1 MSRDRRGEP
10 QQATSASSPTT
21 ASGAV
26 GKTTLTQS
34 LVAAAPPPR
43 GEAVPA
49 GAGPATV
56 QCKDDAAEPSMRATN
71 QHRVHDLAALFG
83 RPMPAGDAP
92 VQRSATPRSPN
103 ADAPAAP
110 EIAARGVA
118 GAGAPLPHHQQI
130 QASFG
135 HHDVSGVR
143 AHQGLPAT
151 VAARELGADAY
162 AIGDAVAFSRSP
174 DLHTA
179 AHEAA
184 HVVQQRGGVQLKGGI
199 DQPGDAYER
208 HADAVADAVV
218 AGQSAAPL
226 LDQVAGHG
234 GNQDVAVQRAPA
246 PATAPAA
253 ATANT
258 PTQPGMWE
266 HAFGE
271 ASTPVGKL
279 GRVQAPKGVFL
290 RERPLPGAPSRSAPV
305 PFNGLV
311 FIERRTNQG
320 AANERWCYVIAT
332 ELGTAG
338 FCEERYLAIDPPE
351 PTATLHRTA
360 PGERLAT
367 IAENAYGPAKD
378 DNNSRLYVQALYL
391 ANRDRA
397 GVQLDH
403 VDLSFKDRA
412 LRGEDERRTLEVY
425 KGAKVIAGDSIWIPS
440 KPFIEQLKAAGAVTG
455 GSTLITE
462 AWDAAKDA
470 VGAVVDIAKYVAGFF
485 VGLLE
490 GAYNAVVDL
499 FKGAVDMVEA
509 VLKII
514 WNIVTGNPGRVKEMA
529 SGWVE
534 KMKAVWEHRGE
545 IADEFLK
552 KWNAESAWDRGLFQG
567 EVLGWVTMTVL
578 LILVTMGEDAPAA
591 LAGIAV
597 RWPQL
602 IKLLKTV
609 DTLGDVTTYLG
620 AAAKVAKLP
629 AKATRFVAGKL
640 GRAERAAEHVA
651 EDVGRDAARA
661 GGKTENAATH
671 ASRDAE
677 KTATKSKKAA
687 EVVTV
692 AGYAQHPRTY
702 PWLKNPDGAVRTA
715 DEAVEIA
722 RKHGVEIPDDVLV
735 RKLKG
740 KHLPDNTYARY
751 FSHRGTDPKKMIRWE
766 DFYDK
771 DLDELVVHVAENVFQ
786 SDEAIV
792 AILAHEMHELN
803 NLRRIF
809 AESGGA
815 MNMQRLHALINPG
828 IAKNLHDQAWDVAD
842 KLILAMR
849 KTELP

>member
-1 MSRDRRGEP
+1 MNRDRRGEP
-10 QQATSASSPTT
+10 QQATSGSSPTA
-21 ASGAV
+21 ASGTV

-34 LVAAAPPPR
+34 LVPAVPPPRREEAPTDTGSATVQRKADAAAPS
-43 GEAVPA
+43 
-49 GAGPATV
+49 T
-56 QCKDDAAEPSMRATN
+56 TTTH
-71 QHRVHDLAALFG
+71 QHDVRDVAALFG
-83 RPMPAGDAP
+83 RPTPAGDAP
-92 VQRSATPRSPN
+92 VQCSATSPVPA

-110 EIAARGVA
+110 EIAARGVP
-118 GAGAPLPHHQQI
+118 GAGAPLPHLQQI

-143 AHQGLPAT
+143 AHQGPPAAA
-151 VAARELGADAY
+151 AARELGAEAY

-226 LDQVAGHG
+226 LDQAAGRGGTHNVAL
-234 GNQDVAVQRAPA
+234 QRT
-246 PATAPAA
+246 PATAA
-253 ATANT
+253 ATADT
-258 PTQPGMWE
+258 AAQPGVWE
-266 HAFGE
+266 HTFGE

-279 GRVQAPKGVFL
+279 GRVQAPKGVYL
-290 RERPLPGAPSRSAPV
+290 RERPVPGAPSPSAPV

-311 FIERRTNQG
+311 FVERRTNQG
-320 AANERWCYVIAT
+320 TAHERWCYVIAT
-332 ELGTAG
+332 ELGVAG

-367 IAENAYGPAKD
+367 IAEQAYGPATD

-425 KGAKVIAGDSIWIPS
+425 KGAKVIAGTSLWIPS

-462 AWDAAKDA
+462 AWDTAKGA
-470 VGAVVDIAKYVAGFF
+470 VGAVVDGAKYVAGFF

-490 GAYNAVVDL
+490 GAYNAIVDL

-509 VLKII
+509 VLKVI
-514 WNIVTGNPGRVKEMA
+514 WNLVSGNPGRVKEMA
-529 SGWVE
+529 SAWVD
-534 KMKAVWEHRGE
+534 KMKTVWEHRGE

-602 IKLLKTV
+602 VKLLKTV

-620 AAAKVAKLP
+620 AAAKAAKLP
-629 AKATRFVAGKL
+629 GKAAKYVAGKF
-640 GRAERAAEHVA
+640 GTAARDVEHVA
-651 EDVGRDAARA
+651 GDVERNARRGSDNAGKLAEHATESAAKDA
-661 GGKTENAATH
+661 GKTERK
-671 ASRDAE
+671 ASD
-677 KTATKSKKAA
+677 
-687 EVVTV
+687 VVSV
-692 AGYAQHPRTY
+692 AGYAQHPKLY
-702 PWLKNPDGAVRTA
+702 PWLKNPDGAVRSV
-715 DEAVEIA
+715 DEALEIA
-722 RKHGVEIPDDVLV
+722 RAHGVEIPDDILV
-735 RKLKG
+735 RKVKG
-740 KHLPDNTYARY
+740 KMLPDNTYALY
-751 FSHRGTDPKKMIRWE
+751 FARRGKDAKQMIRWDE
-766 DFYDK
+766 FLDK
-771 DLDELVVHVAENVFQ
+771 DLDELVVRVSDSVFE

-792 AILAHEMHELN
+792 AVMAHEMHELN
-803 NLRRIF
+803 ELRRIF
-809 AESGGA
+809 EESGGA
-815 MNMQRLHALINPG
+815 ISMQRLHNLINPG

-842 KLILAMR
+842 KLVLAMR
-849 KTELP
+849 KGAK

>member
-1 MSRDRRGEP
+1 MIYIDSEKRMSQVAADRASMLGLIQEILRAGTGREAGMTRDRRS
-10 QQATSASSPTT
+10 QSASSPVRVPAGTG
-21 ASGAV
+21 SSAV
-26 GKTTLTQS
+26 GKVTLTQS
-34 LVAAAPPPR
+34 LLEPAPTPERVEPGAPATADAPTVQRKLDHDASEPSASAAAPR
-43 GEAVPA
+43 
-49 GAGPATV
+49 
-56 QCKDDAAEPSMRATN
+56 SSY
-71 QHRVHDLAALFG
+71 DLASLFG
-83 RPMPAGDAP
+83 RPTGEPVVP
-92 VQRSATPRSPN
+92 VQRQASSPSGSAAVPQ
-103 ADAPAAP
+103 
-110 EIAARGVA
+110 IAAQGVA
-118 GAGAPLPHHQQI
+118 GAGAALPHLAQI

-135 HHDVSGVR
+135 HHNVSGVH
-143 AHQGLPAT
+143 AHQGPAAT
-151 VAARELGADAY
+151 AAARELGANAY
-162 AIGDAVAFSRSP
+162 AVGNSVAFAGTS
-174 DLHTA
+174 DLHTT

-218 AGQSAAPL
+218 AGRPAAPL
-226 LDQVAGHG
+226 LDQVAGGG
-234 GNQDVAVQRAPA
+234 GNHDMAVQRSP
-246 PATAPAA
+246 APAA
-253 ATANT
+253 ATADVA
-258 PTQPGMWE
+258 TQPGMWE
-266 HAFGE
+266 HTFGE

-279 GRVQAPKGVFL
+279 GRVQAPKGVYL
-290 RERPLPGAPSRSAPV
+290 RERPLPGAASPSVPV

-311 FIERRTNQG
+311 FVERRTNQG
-320 AANERWCYVIAT
+320 TANQRWCYVIAT
-332 ELGTAG
+332 ELGSAG

-367 IAENAYGPAKD
+367 IAEQAYGPAKD

-403 VDLSFKDRA
+403 VDLNFKDRA

-462 AWDAAKDA
+462 ACDAAKEA
-470 VGAVVDIAKYVAGFF
+470 VGAVADVAKYIAGFF

-552 KWNAESAWDRGLFQG
+552 KWNAENAWDRGQFQG

-620 AAAKVAKLP
+620 AAAKAAKLP
-629 AKATRFVAGKL
+629 GKAAKYVGGKF
-640 GRAERAAEHVA
+640 GRAARDAEHVA
-651 EDVGRDAARA
+651 GDVERDARRGSDNA
-661 GGKTENAATH
+661 GKLAEHATEAAAKDAGKTERK
-671 ASRDAE
+671 ASDL
-677 KTATKSKKAA
+677 
-687 EVVTV
+687 VTV
-692 AGYAQHPRTY
+692 AGYAQHPKLY
-702 PWLKNPDGAVRTA
+702 PWLKNPDGAVRVDRRGRRDRT
-715 DEAVEIA
+715 
-722 RKHGVEIPDDVLV
+722 
-735 RKLKG
+735 
-740 KHLPDNTYARY
+740 LPWSCYL
-751 FSHRGTDPKKMIRWE
+751 G
-766 DFYDK
+766 
-771 DLDELVVHVAENVFQ
+771 
-786 SDEAIV
+786 
-792 AILAHEMHELN
+792 
-803 NLRRIF
+803 
-809 AESGGA
+809 
-815 MNMQRLHALINPG
+815 
-828 IAKNLHDQAWDVAD
+828 
-842 KLILAMR
+842 
-849 KTELP
+849 